1 MNSGW
6 PTRDRCCCQ
15 VYLADSYCLSMGC
28 ICFALRNP
36 EISLFFSRLPGICI
50 SCSFN
55 AYSIMKLS
63 STFCGEVF
71 WVGRRCY
78 FCSIFPPR
86 WHSEPGRDQERKPPS
101 PVLFLLAP
109 LPFMSE
115 GEQNSRPKICSLAY
129 WLVWAEFFLRRG
141 VQTLEKLRHL
151 RRRYPSSTY
160 PLGCK
165 CHICIYKGNLS
176 VLGCLL
182 LQTRKRRRTPPLKK
196 LLSRRKVRI

>member
-6 PTRDRCCCQ
+6 LTRDRRCCQ

-28 ICFALRNP
+28 ICLALRNP

-71 WVGRRCY
+71 LGWQEILFLFY
-78 FCSIFPPR
+78 FPTTVAQWTRAGSG
-86 WHSEPGRDQERKPPS
+86 EEPPS

-115 GEQNSRPKICSLAY
+115 GEQNSHPKICSLAY
-129 WLVWAEFFLRRG
+129 WLVWAEFFLKRG

-151 RRRYPSSTY
+151 RRRHPSGHL
-160 PLGCK
+160 PF
-165 CHICIYKGNLS
+165 
-176 VLGCLL
+176 VM
-182 LQTRKRRRTPPLKK
+182 
-196 LLSRRKVRI
+196 